1 MSENVIISIWILSAV
16 YCLYKLHKRSKSTS
30 LDGVIG
36 HTPGLEV
43 IMVVLLGPL
52 LALIDVSL
60 TWIRI
65 YKDAEE
71 ARRRGGN
78 N

>member
-71 ARRRGGN
+71 ARRRSEN
-78 N
+78 K

>member
-71 ARRRGGN
+71 ARRRGEN
-78 N
+78 K

>member
-1 MSENVIISIWILSAV
+1 MSENVIIAIWILSAI
-16 YCLYKLHKRSKSTS
+16 YCLYKLNKRSKATS

-43 IMVVLLGPL
+43 IMVILLGPL

-60 TWIRI
+60 TWIKI
-65 YKDAEE
+65 YTAAEE
-71 ARRRGGN
+71 ARRRGEKN
-78 N
+78 